1 MISRFLILAGA
12 FLFIIS
18 CTDSEPNEPEDQ
30 GNGWKVSDITGA
42 NFTKK
47 LKIEAGADI
56 GAFLDLDGT
65 ITMDGSSGEPLRYKQ
80 SELAGIQDEIDL
92 IYDGANLWTPKGCID
107 APADSPCP
115 FKTDIDS
122 SNSAA
127 QFYNV
132 SDTARSADAKNLRS
146 LANNPAN
153 SAGYVQTYTPH
164 GIYFIKTSTTSRA
177 LILANEEKG
186 NVIELIIGYIF

>member
-12 FLFIIS
+12 FLFIS
-18 CTDSEPNEPEDQ
+18 CTDSERNDPPEDQ

-65 ITMDGSSGEPLRYKQ
+65 IAMDGSGAPNVYKQ
-80 SELAGIQDEIDL
+80 SEVETHKNDIDL

-107 APADSPCP
+107 APANSPCP
-115 FKTDIDS
+115 FKTYIDS
-122 SNSAA
+122 SDSEA

-132 SDTARSADAKNLRS
+132 SDTARSADAKSLRFS
-146 LANNPAN
+146 LVNPAN
-153 SAGYVQTYTPH
+153 SAGYVQPYEPH
-164 GIYFIKTSTTSRA
+164 GIYFIKTSFTSRA

-186 NVIELIIGYIF
+186 NVIELIIGYIL